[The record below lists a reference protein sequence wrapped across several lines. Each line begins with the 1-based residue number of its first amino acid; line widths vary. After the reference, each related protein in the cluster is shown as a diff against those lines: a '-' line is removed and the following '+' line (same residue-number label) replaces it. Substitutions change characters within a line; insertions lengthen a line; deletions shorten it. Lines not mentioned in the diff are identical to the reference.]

1 MVQYHHHI
9 RYDPRICASTSPVQ
23 KNGVE
28 PDHLYNLVLWLI
40 PSLVLGQAIGRWGN
54 FVNQEAYG
62 NLITNPDLQFFPY
75 GVYIEELGQWHQAT
89 FFYESAL
96 NTLLLIV
103 MLISY
108 PHFRKK
114 GYLLPFYMI
123 GYGVI
128 RCFVEGLRTD
138 SLYLMPGVRVSQ
150 VLSGCLILLDVLLVG
165 TISRRQDIQA

>member
-1 MVQYHHHI
+1 MIPVCI
-9 RYDPRICASTSPVQ
+9 LCARAYYVLFEWEQDKDNLLSVFQ
-23 KNGVE
+23 INKGGLAIYGGILGGVAV
-28 PDHLYNLVLWLI
+28 VLIYCKVKELSFWSLADTLI

-54 FVNQEAYG
+54 FVNQE
-62 NLITNPDLQFFPY
+62 
-75 GVYIEELGQWHQAT
+75 T

-150 VLSGCLILLDVLLVG
+150 VLSGCLILLGVLLVG
-165 TISRRQDIQA
+165 IIRRRQDIQA

>member
-1 MVQYHHHI
+1 MVRYHHHI

-75 GVYIEELGQWHQAT
+75 GVYIEELWQWHQAT

>member
-1 MVQYHHHI
+1 M
-9 RYDPRICASTSPVQ
+9 
-23 KNGVE
+23 
-28 PDHLYNLVLWLI
+28 
-40 PSLVLGQAIGRWGN
+40 
-54 FVNQEAYG
+54 NQEAYG

-96 NTLLLIV
+96 NILLLIV

-114 GYLLPFYMI
+114 GYLFPFYMI

-150 VLSGCLILLDVLLVG
+150 VLSGCLILLGVLLVG
-165 TISRRQDIQA
+165 IIRRRQDIQA

>member
-1 MVQYHHHI
+1 M
-9 RYDPRICASTSPVQ
+9 
-23 KNGVE
+23 
-28 PDHLYNLVLWLI
+28 
-40 PSLVLGQAIGRWGN
+40 
-54 FVNQEAYG
+54 NQEAYG
-62 NLITNPDLQFFPY
+62 NLITNPDFQFFPY

-128 RCFVEGLRTD
+128 RCFVEGFRTD

-150 VLSGCLILLDVLLVG
+150 VLSGCLVLLGVLLVG
-165 TISRRQDIQA
+165 IIRRRQDIQA

>member
-1 MVQYHHHI
+1 MVRYHHHI
-9 RYDPRICASTSPVQ
+9 RHDPRIYASTSPVQ
-23 KNGVE
+23 NFWSLA
-28 PDHLYNLVLWLI
+28 DTLI

-75 GVYIEELGQWHQAT
+75 SVYIEELGQWHQAT

-108 PHFRKK
+108 PHFRKRD
-114 GYLLPFYMI
+114 I
-123 GYGVI
+123 
-128 RCFVEGLRTD
+128 CFRFT
-138 SLYLMPGVRVSQ
+138 
-150 VLSGCLILLDVLLVG
+150 
-165 TISRRQDIQA
+165 

>member
-1 MVQYHHHI
+1 MIPVCILCARAYYVLFEWEQYKDNLLSVFQI
-9 RYDPRICASTSPVQ
+9 NKGGLAIYGGILG
-23 KNGVE
+23 GVAV
-28 PDHLYNLVLWLI
+28 VLIYCKVKELSFWSLADTLI

-54 FVNQEAYG
+54 FVNQE
-62 NLITNPDLQFFPY
+62 
-75 GVYIEELGQWHQAT
+75 T

-150 VLSGCLILLDVLLVG
+150 VLSGCLILLGVLLIG
-165 TISRRQDIQA
+165 IIRRKQDIQA

>member
-1 MVQYHHHI
+1 M
-9 RYDPRICASTSPVQ
+9 
-23 KNGVE
+23 
-28 PDHLYNLVLWLI
+28 
-40 PSLVLGQAIGRWGN
+40 
-54 FVNQEAYG
+54 NQEAYG

-114 GYLLPFYMI
+114 GYLLPSYMI
-123 GYGVI
+123 GY
-128 RCFVEGLRTD
+128 
-138 SLYLMPGVRVSQ
+138 PAA
-150 VLSGCLILLDVLLVG
+150 LIAAWDAE
-165 TISRRQDIQA
+165 RW

>member
-1 MVQYHHHI
+1 
-9 RYDPRICASTSPVQ
+9 
-23 KNGVE
+23 
-28 PDHLYNLVLWLI
+28 
-40 PSLVLGQAIGRWGN
+40 
-54 FVNQEAYG
+54 
-62 NLITNPDLQFFPY
+62 
-75 GVYIEELGQWHQAT
+75 
-89 FFYESAL
+89 
-96 NTLLLIV
+96 

-150 VLSGCLILLDVLLVG
+150 VLSGCLILLGVLLVG
-165 TISRRQDIQA
+165 IIRRRQDIQVCSAARSQQFRFPLCFTS